1 MIISPPKKRAN
12 NSEGWHEA
20 SISSIDYLQ
29 DVIYFEKMTDVLD
42 ITFELSN
49 GNYITQRY
57 NYSFHSK
64 SNLYSLIVALTDEKP
79 DYDAGLNTEELLNQE
94 CLIKIE
100 HNEDSKGNVWENVR
114 EVKKVDE
121 KMLEGNC

>member
-12 NSEGWHEA
+12 NTEGWHRA
-20 SISSIDYLQ
+20 NIYTIDYIQ

-42 ITFELSN
+42 ITFEISN

-57 NYSFHSK
+57 NYSFHPK
-64 SNLYSLIVALTDEKP
+64 SNLFEVIVELTDKKP
-79 DYDAGLNTEELLNQE
+79 DYNTGLDTDELLNKE
-94 CLIKIE
+94 CMIKIE

-114 EVKKVDE
+114 EVKKANE
-121 KMLEGNC
+121 EMMEGNL

>member
-1 MIISPPKKRAN
+1 MIISPPKKRAD
-12 NSEGWHEA
+12 NSEGWHKA
-20 SISSIDYLQ
+20 SVSSIDYLE

-64 SNLYSLIVALTDEKP
+64 SNLYNLIVVLTDEKP
-79 DYDAGLNTEELLNQE
+79 DYDTGLDTEDLMNKE
-94 CLIKIE
+94 CLIRIE
-100 HNEDSKGNVWENVR
+100 HNTDQKGNVWENVR
-114 EVKKVDE
+114 EVKKADGE
-121 KMLEGNC
+121 MLEGNL